1 MFVTSSLLLY
11 LTTFQDPFRIE
22 KMAEDTIDFSKLT
35 VPQLKAICKERKIV
49 GYSKLGKPALIERLR
64 DSNGSGPA
72 IGSVKTGS
80 QATGTQG
87 NKDLSTSTI
96 SGRTLPNT
104 TSGTPQA
111 SKSTTNLD
119 GTVSSAHISTKNAI
133 TTKEAL
139 PRVPNV
145 PSRSSLPPRPP
156 LIATVCQVK
165 DAAGHTSTH
174 LELPKEP
181 EYPQLQKALSS
192 HSMPPPST
200 IPTKGDA
207 SAAKKT
213 TGTKRP
219 GKPLAT
225 KPTKKAKINPPVALP
240 SPLAL
245 PAASSS
251 FIEEASSTSSVPDTL
266 QLLEKENLAISR
278 VVPNTVAHPN
288 LPTGTGTAK
297 RFKPLVVKKPNPD
310 LSCRSAK
317 LAPPP
322 RPAQPRTNSVVE
334 AKSPISL
341 RYLELV
347 TSPDPPK
354 LTSITLPPPLQHRK
368 RVQRWAIILSQ
379 VNEDDCRQCT
389 LVSKM
394 LRYAG
399 MTIFSVFSLFII

>member
-1 MFVTSSLLLY
+1 MSSRVDVVLSSRHLAQH
-11 LTTFQDPFRIE
+11 TR
-22 KMAEDTIDFSKLT
+22 MAEDTVDLSKLT

-49 GYSKLGKPALIERLR
+49 GYSKLGKPALLERLR
-64 DSNGSGPA
+64 DSKDLGTAIDSGKA
-72 IGSVKTGS
+72 GS
-80 QATGTQG
+80 QAVATQDNQGPSASTGSVG
-87 NKDLSTSTI
+87 APPVS
-96 SGRTLPNT
+96 T

-111 SKSTTNLD
+111 SKSTANLD
-119 GTVSSAHISTKNAI
+119 GTASSAHIFTKNA
-133 TTKEAL
+133 TSTKEAL
-139 PRVPNV
+139 PHV
-145 PSRSSLPPRPP
+145 PSAPSRNSLPPRPP

-165 DAAGHTSTH
+165 DAEGHMSTH

-181 EYPQLQKALSS
+181 DRPQLQKALSS
-192 HSMPPPST
+192 HAMPPPST
-200 IPTKGDA
+200 IPTKGGA

-240 SPLAL
+240 APLAL

-251 FIEEASSTSSVPDTL
+251 SIEEASSTSSVPATL

-322 RPAQPRTNSVVE
+322 RPAQLWTNSVVE
-334 AKSPISL
+334 AKPPISL

-379 VNEDDCRQCT
+379 VNEDGCRQCA

-394 LRYAG
+394 FRYAG
-399 MTIFSVFSLFII
+399 ITIFSEFTSSII